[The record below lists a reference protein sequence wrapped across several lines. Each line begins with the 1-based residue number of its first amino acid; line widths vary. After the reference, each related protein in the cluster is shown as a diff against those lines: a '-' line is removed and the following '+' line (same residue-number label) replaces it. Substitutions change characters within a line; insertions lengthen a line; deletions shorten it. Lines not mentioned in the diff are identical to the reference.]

1 MKGSTTMATPDRITA
16 GRQRGEM
23 IKRHGSYSAAQYELW
38 QKTPPAQRSALEV
51 ETGTTVRLTDH
62 AVLERRYTAVRRGP
76 VGRAWDRLTGKAKRK
91 AKLLA
96 DVRNQDL
103 A

>member
-1 MKGSTTMATPDRITA
+1 MAANDRLT
-16 GRQRGEM
+16 GGLQRGEM
-23 IKRHGSYSAAQYELW
+23 IRRHGSYSAAQIELW
-38 QKTPPAQRSALEV
+38 MNTPPAQRSALEA
-51 ETGTTVRLTDH
+51 ETGTTVRMVDK

-76 VGRAWDRLTGKAKRK
+76 VGRAWDKLTGKAKRK

-96 DVRNQDL
+96 DVRNEDL